1 MRVIDLFAGLHGWSR
16 AFRER
21 GHDVLTL
28 DFDPRFGCDLTMDV
42 LDATPETFR
51 AFGRPDIVLASPPCN
66 CFSVASIGAHWTG
79 GRRAYEPKTEA
90 ARTAMRVLEHTVALI
105 KELDPT
111 FFVIENPR
119 GVMRKMAALQGL
131 ERHTVTYCQY
141 GENRMKPTDLWGG
154 FPPGL
159 EFRRCRNGD
168 PCHEA
173 APRGA
178 KTGTQGIKGA
188 ARRAEIPRR
197 LALETCLAAEA
208 ALEGRDDLRRMGEE
222 ELRRAARP

>member
-1 MRVIDLFAGLHGWSR
+1 
-16 AFRER
+16 
-21 GHDVLTL
+21 
-28 DFDPRFGCDLTMDV
+28 MDI
-42 LDATPETFR
+42 LDATAETFR

-66 CFSVASIGAHWTG
+66 CFSVASISTHWTG
-79 GRRAYEPKTEA
+79 GLRAYQPRTEA
-90 ARTAMRVLEHTVALI
+90 AKTAMRVLEHTVALI
-105 KELDPT
+105 REIGPRY
-111 FFVIENPR
+111 FVVENPR
-119 GVMRKMAALQGL
+119 GVMRKMKALEGL

-159 EFRRCRNGD
+159 ALRPMCRNGA

-188 ARRAEIPRR
+188 AARAEIPYE
-197 LALETCLAAEA
+197 LSLEVCLAAER
-208 ALEGRDDLRRMGEE
+208 ALEAE
-222 ELRRAARP
+222 AAVQ